1 MRDFDKYNNSLGR
14 MLLLDNYDS
23 FTYNLFHYLEGE
35 GEHVVVRRN
44 DEISIEE
51 ALSFDKIVLSPGPG
65 LPSEAGIMPE
75 LLKVLPD
82 TTKVLGVCLGLQAI
96 VECYGG
102 SLTNLETVIHGQASQ
117 AIHLENDI
125 LFKGI
130 ENPFEIGHYHSWV
143 ANDIG
148 HDLIVTS
155 RNEDGLIM
163 SIRHKTKP
171 IHAVQFHPES
181 VLTPE
186 GRKIIHNWVTNDQR
200 LVTSY

>member
-1 MRDFDKYNNSLGR
+1 MNNIACDFDKYNNRLTR

-44 DEISIEE
+44 DQISIEE
-51 ALSFDKIVLSPGPG
+51 ALTFDKIVLSPGPG
-65 LPSEAGIMPE
+65 LPNEAGIMPE
-75 LLKVLPD
+75 LLRCLPN

-102 SLTNLETVIHGQASQ
+102 KLINLENVIHGQSSLANCIDDS
-117 AIHLENDI
+117 DI
-125 LFKGI
+125 LFKDI
-130 ENPFEIGHYHSWV
+130 ASPFQIGHYHSWV
-143 ANDIG
+143 ASEIG
-148 HDLIVTS
+148 KDLIVTS
-155 RNEDGLIM
+155 RNESGLIM

-181 VLTPE
+181 ILTPE
-186 GRKIIHNWVTNDQR
+186 GRKMIRNWVTNDQ
-200 LVTSY
+200 